1 MNVAMPDF
9 DTLVALHQQDPEAL
23 EIFRRHLL
31 REAVDSA
38 PAEHRPALEKL
49 LDRIEVARSGAKTS
63 TEAAVIAFRMMSDSM
78 KLLHETWDKALYEV
92 AGLQTTLLLDRMRH

>member
-9 DTLVALHQQDPEAL
+9 DTLVALHRQDPEAL

-31 REAVDSA
+31 REAVDTA
-38 PAEHRPALEKL
+38 PAEHRPSLEKL
-49 LDRIEVARSGAKTS
+49 LDRIEVARSSAKDPAD
-63 TEAAVIAFRMMSDSM
+63 AAVIAFRMMQDSM
-78 KLLHETWDKALYEV
+78 NLLHESWDKAMYEV